1 MNTPTISVILP
12 RRSQDSAEQAIQA
25 ILQSDYP
32 QAQLEILEV
41 IGENPSRQ
49 RNRAAEEATG
59 DLLYFLDNDSIVTP
73 GLFSRIVNYYRENET
88 LAGVGGP
95 NLTPETDSLLQKSFG
110 YALAS
115 PFAHFK
121 MAARYKSTGKVRE
134 TDEKELILCNLS
146 VRRDI
151 FLQEHGLNESLY
163 PNEENEFINRL
174 IRKGYR
180 FLYDP
185 EAVVYR
191 SRRTRIRD
199 FLIQFLRY
207 GRGRAEQMQVEG
219 FSWKSLLF
227 LAPLALLGYLAGC
240 LGLSLFI
247 SLPWWIFLPILA
259 YGVFALFAMFQSAL
273 QAKELWPALLLPL
286 WSLAM
291 HLAYGAG
298 LVAGFWKSRFPAM
311 RSRLFRK

>member
-1 MNTPTISVILP
+1 MNIPTISVVLP

-25 ILQSDYP
+25 ILQCDYP
-32 QAQLEILEV
+32 QEQLEILEE
-41 IGENPSRQ
+41 IGENPSQQ
-49 RNRAAEEATG
+49 RNRAAMKAKGEI
-59 DLLYFLDNDSIVTP
+59 LYFLDNDSIATP
-73 GLFSRIVNYYRENET
+73 GLFAQVAQHYQERDD

-95 NLTPETDSLLQKSFG
+95 NLTPETDNFLQKSFG

-121 MAARYKSTGKVRE
+121 MAARYKSIGRVRE

-151 FLQEHGLNESLY
+151 FLQENGLNESLY

-174 IRKGYR
+174 TRKGYR

-185 EAVVYR
+185 DAVVYR

-199 FLIQFLRY
+199 FLAQFLRY
-207 GRGRAEQMQVEG
+207 GRGRAEQLEVEG
-219 FSWKSLLF
+219 FSWSSLVF
-227 LAPLALLGYLAGC
+227 LAPLGLLGYLAGC
-240 LGLSLFI
+240 LSI
-247 SLPWWIFLPILA
+247 SLIIIPPWWIFFPLLI
-259 YGVFALFAMFQSAL
+259 YGLYALISTLRLLFHEQDP
-273 QAKELWPALLLPL
+273 WPVLLLPL

-291 HLAYGAG
+291 HLAYGTGLIAG
-298 LVAGFWKSRFPAM
+298 ITRMVLKKR
-311 RSRLFRK
+311 RR

>member
-1 MNTPTISVILP
+1 MILP

-25 ILQSDYP
+25 LLQCDYP
-32 QAQLEILEV
+32 QEQLEILEV
-41 IGENPSRQ
+41 VGENPSQQ
-49 RNRAAEEATG
+49 RNRGAAAAKGEI
-59 DLLYFLDNDSIVTP
+59 LYFLDNDSIVTP
-73 GLFSRIVNYYRENET
+73 GLFAQVAQHYQERGN

-95 NLTPETDSLLQKSFG
+95 NLTPDTDNFLQKSFG

-121 MAARYKSTGKVRE
+121 MAARYKSIGKVRE

-151 FLQEHGLNESLY
+151 FLQEKGLNEALY
-163 PNEENEFINRL
+163 PNEENEFVNRL

-185 EAVVYR
+185 DAVVYR

-199 FLIQFLRY
+199 FITQFLRY
-207 GRGRAEQMQVEG
+207 GRGRAEQIQVEG
-219 FSWKSLLF
+219 FSWKALLF
-227 LAPLALLGYLAGC
+227 LAPLGLLGYLAGC
-240 LGLSLFI
+240 IGLSLVI
-247 SLPWWIFLPILA
+247 TLPWWVFLPILL
-259 YGVFALFAMFQSAL
+259 YGGFALFAAFQSAL
-273 QAKELWPALLLPL
+273 QVKEFWPALLLPL

-298 LVAGFWKSRFPAM
+298 LVAGFWQLCAPAIHSTFSR
-311 RSRLFRK
+311 K

>member
-1 MNTPTISVILP
+1 MNIPTISVILP
-12 RRSQDSAEQAIQA
+12 RRSDDTAEQAIQA
-25 ILQSDYP
+25 ILQCDYP

-41 IGENPSRQ
+41 VGENPSKQ
-49 RNRAAEEATG
+49 RNRGAAAAKGEI
-59 DLLYFLDNDSIVTP
+59 LYFLDNDSIATP
-73 GLFSRIVNYYRENET
+73 GLFARVARHYQENEH

-95 NLTPETDSLLQKSFG
+95 NLTPETDSFLQKSFG

-115 PFAHFK
+115 PFAHFR
-121 MAARYKSTGKVRE
+121 MSARYRSTGKVRE

-146 VRRDI
+146 MRRDI
-151 FLQEHGLNESLY
+151 FLQENGLNEALY
-163 PNEENEFINRL
+163 PNEENELINRL

-185 EAVVYR
+185 DAVVYR

-199 FLIQFLRY
+199 FLTQFLRY

-219 FSWKSLLF
+219 FSWQSLVF
-227 LAPLALLGYLAGC
+227 LAPLGLLGCLAGC
-240 LGLSLFI
+240 LGASLFI
-247 SLPWWIFLPILA
+247 APPWWLFLPIMV
-259 YGVFALFAMFQSAL
+259 YGGVAIFSTFQSAL
-273 QAKELWPALLLPL
+273 RAQEFWPVLLLPL

-298 LVAGFWKSRFPAM
+298 LIAGFWQPRFL
-311 RSRLFRK
+311 RVRTKLFRK